1 MYFQERKFLEETN
14 EKLKGREFFK
24 LFVETLPNKLL
35 SLPKKDNK

>member
-14 EKLKGREFFK
+14 EKLKGRAFLK

-35 SLPKKDNK
+35 FLPKKDNK